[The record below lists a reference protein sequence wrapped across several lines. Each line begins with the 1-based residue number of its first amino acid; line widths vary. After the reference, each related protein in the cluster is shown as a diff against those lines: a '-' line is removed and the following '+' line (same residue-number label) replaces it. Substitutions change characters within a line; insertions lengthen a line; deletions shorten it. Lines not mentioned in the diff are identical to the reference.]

1 MHISKVTRA
10 HTLVIQREALL
21 RLLQVV
27 KPIGRVE
34 VGLHGAVDEVTRQF
48 GADGLGLKLDEEIR
62 CARTDV
68 ETELTAMYRRVVQE
82 RLLTVERE
90 LRGMGVDLTP
100 VV

>member
-1 MHISKVTRA
+1 MHISKVTRV

-21 RLLQVV
+21 RLLQVA

-34 VGLHGAVDEVTRQF
+34 VDLHGAVDEITRQF
-48 GADGLGLKLDEEIR
+48 GADGLGLRLYEEIR
-62 CARTDV
+62 CAKADA

-90 LRGMGVDLTP
+90 LREMGVDLTP
-100 VV
+100 EV